1 MQASTH
7 KTIVRGA
14 CGCAAAGAV
23 LMVVVWIL
31 AINYARSP
39 RAGDEVPRA
48 AVAALDTLARAGWPA
63 TTRPAPS
70 IAFGDTFPAGAR
82 ARQRW
87 LQAGRHAAVD
97 SFLALRTSVARAGK
111 VSEVAIRCSVACSRR
126 AGCCD
131 SWRATPLSSI
141 RSQRGRSIPCCRCR
155 CAMIATAPSGWAG
168 WTTDR
173 SCWAVSPR
181 GATASWPGWR
191 IRCRGRFSPRCKAR
205 GFASPGWVQRLSFAA
220 AYDDIT
226 APLVAP

>member
-39 RAGDEVPRA
+39 RAGDEVHRA

-63 TTRPAPS
+63 TTVVFEPDGFALPDPAATEVVRLAGREWSDTTRPAPS
-70 IAFGDTFPAGAR
+70 IAFGDIFPAGAR

-111 VSEVAIRCSVACSRR
+111 VSEVAPIRCSVAARG
-126 AGCCD
+126 APAA
-131 SWRATPLSSI
+131 AT
-141 RSQRGRSIPCCRCR
+141 RGARHH
-155 CAMIATAPSGWAG
+155 
-168 WTTDR
+168 
-173 SCWAVSPR
+173 SPR
-181 GATASWPGWR
+181 YARDVGARSR
-191 IRCRGRFSPRCKAR
+191 
-205 GFASPGWVQRLSFAA
+205 AA
-220 AYDDIT
+220 A
-226 APLVAP
+226 AVAR